1 MRAIL
6 RHPKLLGRTP
16 YVLETPKH
24 LPQYLAIR
32 RQNPSIQN
40 LDERFSNVERES
52 LRQLLAFGDDD
63 QEWRDMG
70 KRREWWNGRIRE
82 ELVLRRLIGKMVGRK
97 LRLGDDDGWR
107 FHGNRIRGKKNSV
120 QSVSNVECR

>member
-6 RHPKLLGRTP
+6 RHPKLLGRVP

-40 LDERFSNVERES
+40 LDERFSIVERES

-82 ELVLRRLIGKMVGRK
+82 ELVLRRLIGKMVGNK
-97 LRLGDDDGWR
+97 LKLGDEDGWK
-107 FHGNRIRGKKNSV
+107 IRGKRIRTHK
-120 QSVSNVECR
+120 SNFRAPAM

>member
-6 RHPKLLGRTP
+6 RHPKLLGRVP

-24 LPQYLAIR
+24 LPQYLATR
-32 RQNPSIQN
+32 RQNPSIQS

-52 LRQLLAFGDDD
+52 LRQILAFGDDD
-63 QEWRDMG
+63 EEWQDMG

-82 ELVLRRLIGKMVGRK
+82 ELVLRRLIGKMVGSK
-97 LRLGDDDGWR
+97 LKLGDEDGWK
-107 FHGNRIRGKKNSV
+107 FRGKRIGAHR
-120 QSVSNVECR
+120 SNFRAPTM